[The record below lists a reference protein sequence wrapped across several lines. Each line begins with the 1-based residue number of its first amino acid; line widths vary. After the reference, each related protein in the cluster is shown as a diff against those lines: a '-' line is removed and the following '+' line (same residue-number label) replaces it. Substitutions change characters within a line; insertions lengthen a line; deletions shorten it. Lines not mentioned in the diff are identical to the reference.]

1 MEFTFGRARPEA
13 YLAAIATPG
22 GTGAIRHVFYNYAE
36 EGSRILIPDWYW
48 GAYAVIAG
56 EFGRHVE
63 TFSLFTG
70 ENTFNLAS
78 FQEKVQEL
86 LQEQENLVIV
96 LNSPAHNPTGF
107 SLSLREWQAVLSFLR
122 EVARNKTKK
131 ITLLV
136 DIAYMDYA
144 GEAEEVR
151 AFFRLFGG
159 LPENIVVTVAFSMS
173 KTFLAYGLRC
183 GALIAISSNRRV
195 VEEFLEVN
203 SYSNRANW
211 SNVTRLP
218 QELLVEIVGNPDLL
232 TRIREE
238 RDFYRQLLAGR
249 ANIFV
254 REAKEEQLE
263 MCPYFAGFFISL
275 PVAEAKSAASRL
287 QQERVFAVPMK
298 KGLRLAICSIPARK
312 IAGLA
317 AKIKSVLS

>member
-1 MEFTFGRARPEA
+1 
-13 YLAAIATPG
+13 
-22 GTGAIRHVFYNYAE
+22 
-36 EGSRILIPDWYW
+36 
-48 GAYAVIAG
+48 
-56 EFGRHVE
+56 
-63 TFSLFTG
+63 
-70 ENTFNLAS
+70 
-78 FQEKVQEL
+78 
-86 LQEQENLVIV
+86 
-96 LNSPAHNPTGF
+96 
-107 SLSLREWQAVLSFLR
+107 
-122 EVARNKTKK
+122 
-131 ITLLV
+131 
-136 DIAYMDYA
+136 
-144 GEAEEVR
+144 
-151 AFFRLFGG
+151 
-159 LPENIVVTVAFSMS
+159 MS
-173 KTFLAYGLRC
+173 NFLAYGLRC

>member
-1 MEFTFGRARPEA
+1 M
-13 YLAAIATPG
+13 
-22 GTGAIRHVFYNYAE
+22 
-36 EGSRILIPDWYW
+36 
-48 GAYAVIAG
+48 
-56 EFGRHVE
+56 
-63 TFSLFTG
+63 
-70 ENTFNLAS
+70 
-78 FQEKVQEL
+78 
-86 LQEQENLVIV
+86 IV

-254 REAKEEQLE
+254 REAKEE
-263 MCPYFAGFFISL
+263 PGGNGPIFGFFISL
-275 PVAEAKSAASRL
+275 PVAEAKSAAPGCSRNGFCRAHEKRAAL
-287 QQERVFAVPMK
+287 
-298 KGLRLAICSIPARK
+298 GYCSIPARK
-312 IAGLA
+312 IAGWLQNQVSTFLKGSWQEQSI
-317 AKIKSVLS
+317 KILKKG